1 MKIYT
6 ENQIREFLTTKQS
19 FITLDDIYNLDSIE
33 LPSDE
38 EIDNE
43 WKVGYSDY
51 HDGCNWGAKW
61 LRDEIGGNNQQQ

>member
-43 WKVGYSDY
+43 WKVGYSDFR
-51 HDGCNWGAKW
+51 DGCNRGAKW